1 MDITSLYSSNNKVG
15 DIKDK
20 GERVQVSVSNSV
32 LKERTTI
39 YSDDEDDLQILVDA
53 VLRFWAAREIDYKY
67 YPRTYLPWGK
77 DKFYRFDV
85 LGTNYRGEKAQ
96 LKAEDLEAGDIV
108 LLVREGDNP
117 RDEDAIRVTM
127 MDGTTIGYVPSRRC
141 EDISCLVDN
150 VGMAIVESNNLYDD
164 EPITVLFAFENCELK
179 NLDWSQVG
187 TPKPR
192 LRIDGANPVRWKY
205 FDVVG
210 RFKVLGSQ
218 SNVINLMEDLGGVAY
233 WRSHIDAKPQIIVI
247 GDGSTEKVF
256 DDVSERESNN
266 PGLKVFLESELVK
279 IIEELQPGFI
289 ANLSKAKLKKE
300 VPKEISSA
308 RSYISKN
315 LKKLETGTGNIE
327 LLQKNIQER
336 VNLLL
341 SAKEPM
347 GDDLQLRLMYA
358 GILIE

>member
-1 MDITSLYSSNNKVG
+1 MNITSLYSSNNKVG
-15 DIKDK
+15 NVKDK
-20 GERVQVSVSNSV
+20 GEHVQVSISNCV
-32 LKERTTI
+32 LKERTI
-39 YSDDEDDLQILVDA
+39 VYADNEDDLELLVDA

-96 LKAEDLEAGDIV
+96 LKAESLEAGDIV
-108 LLVREGDNP
+108 LLVCEGDNP
-117 RDEDAIRVTM
+117 RDEDAIRVTT

-141 EDISCLVDN
+141 EDISCFIDN
-150 VGMAIVESNNLYDD
+150 IGIAIVESNNLYDD
-164 EPITVLFAFENCELK
+164 EPITVLFAFDNCELK
-179 NLDWSQVG
+179 NLDWKQVG
-187 TPKPR
+187 TPIPR
-192 LRIDGANPVRWKY
+192 LRVNETTPVRGKY

-210 RFKVLGSQ
+210 RFKFLGSK
-218 SNVINLMEDLGGVAY
+218 SNVIRLMEDLGGIAY

-247 GDGSTEKVF
+247 GDSSTEKIYNE
-256 DDVSERESNN
+256 VSERESNI
-266 PGLKVFLESELVK
+266 PGLKTFLESELVH

-289 ANLSKAKLKKE
+289 ANLAKTKLKKE

-315 LKKLETGTGNIE
+315 LKKLETGKGNKE
-327 LLQKNIQER
+327 LIQKNIQER
-336 VNLLL
+336 VHLLL
-341 SAKEPM
+341 SAKELM
-347 GDDLQLRLMYA
+347 SDDLQLRLMYA